1 MLDLLLSRY
10 YNIIFIILIYFIS
23 LTIHEYSHGFVAY
36 KLGDPTAKDSGRLSL
51 NPIRHIDPIGL
62 IMMVLVRFGWAKPVP
77 VNPLYF
83 RNPKKGMMLTA
94 IAGPVSN
101 LLLSFV
107 SAFITY
113 VLVYI
118 NHAVGS
124 DVVYYASVFFSLMTH
139 VNTALAVFNLIPIHP
154 LDGSRILNY
163 FLPNSFSNFFYKYGN
178 YIYIAFF
185 VILMTTDVVSNAIS
199 VVQSYVFTAYGYLL
213 KTPAYL
219 LANLFV

>member
-1 MLDLLLSRY
+1 
-10 YNIIFIILIYFIS
+10 
-23 LTIHEYSHGFVAY
+23 
-36 KLGDPTAKDSGRLSL
+36 
-51 NPIRHIDPIGL
+51 
-62 IMMVLVRFGWAKPVP
+62 
-77 VNPLYF
+77 
-83 RNPKKGMMLTA
+83 MMLTA

-107 SAFITY
+107 SAFITF
-113 VLVYI
+113 VLMYI
-118 NHAVGS
+118 NSVDS
-124 DVVYYASVFFSLMTH
+124 KVVYYACIFFSLMTH
-139 VNTALAVFNLIPIHP
+139 VNIALAVFNLIPIHP

-185 VILMTTDVVSNAIS
+185 VFLMTTDVVGNAIS

>member
-1 MLDLLLSRY
+1 MLDFLFSNY
-10 YNIIFIILIYFIS
+10 YNIIFIIPIYFIS
-23 LTIHEYSHGFVAY
+23 LTIHEYSHGLVAY

-83 RNPKKGMMLTA
+83 KNPKKGMMLTA

-107 SAFITY
+107 SAFITF
-113 VLVYI
+113 VLMYI
-118 NHAVGS
+118 NSVDS
-124 DVVYYASVFFSLMTH
+124 DVVYYACIFFSLMTH
-139 VNTALAVFNLIPIHP
+139 VNIALAVFNLIPIHP